1 LKNKRFRKKVKNMKK
16 MILLIIPILLLT
28 GCSNNN
34 GSWEETVECTVQDKW
49 VKRNDDE
56 EKYLVS
62 CDDEVYQIT
71 DNILYGKFNSSDIYA
86 KLKIGK
92 KYKLTVTG
100 FRSGFLSSYKNI
112 NKFEKLE
119 SKENENN
126 EK

>member
-1 LKNKRFRKKVKNMKK
+1 MKK
-16 MILLIIPILLLT
+16 IILLIIPILLLT
-28 GCSNNN
+28 GCSNGNR
-34 GSWEETVECTVQDKW
+34 SWKEVVECTVQDKW

-100 FRSGFLSSYKNI
+100 FRSGLFSSYKNI

>member
-1 LKNKRFRKKVKNMKK
+1 MKEK
-16 MILLIIPILLLT
+16 LIITILGLLILLLS
-28 GCSNNN
+28 GCSNNKN
-34 GSWEETVECTVQDKW
+34 SWEEVVECTVQDKW
-49 VKRNDDE
+49 VKRNSDK

-71 DNILYGKFNSSDIYA
+71 DNIFYGKLNSSDIYA

-119 SKENENN
+119 RGR
-126 EK
+126 